1 VALAEQIAGLS
12 PLAVSQIKEVVLAGQ
27 NASLES
33 VFALERKGLQLL
45 FASLDQKEGMRAF
58 LEKRTPSFLGR

>member
-45 FASLDQKEGMRAF
+45 FASLDQKEVMRAF